1 MKIGKKI
8 CALMVSAYILF
19 SGSFFLHAQETQAQE
34 SGSKEVSGAQSE
46 EQSTAGNSETDNT
59 EAEHSQANKP
69 SPGKLIFT
77 AGAVGILNT
86 EKQGAPSPIRFTIG
100 AGARFP
106 IHAAGMQKLYF
117 APHGNFFDGY
127 YLWDGTQK
135 KAVPAEV
142 EQRAAYVPAIMVD
155 TPVVFA
161 FARGRSVF
169 SAGAGISL
177 LVRFAAPAL
186 RSGVSASDLQEMNGW
201 FWKNGRFVY
210 PSVQFSWDYLFP
222 SGLSAGVGAKA
233 YLSAGALADK
243 RGLDRS
249 MLIVGI
255 RIVPP
260 AM

>member
-8 CALMVSAYILF
+8 CALIISAYILF
-19 SGSFFLHAQETQAQE
+19 SGSFFLHAQE
-34 SGSKEVSGAQSE
+34 SGSKEVSGAQTE
-46 EQSTAGNSETDNT
+46 EQSAADNT

-106 IHAAGMQKLYF
+106 IRTAGMQNLYF

-127 YLWDGTQK
+127 YLWDGMQK

-142 EQRAAYVPAIMVD
+142 EQRAAYVPAIMLDV
-155 TPVVFA
+155 PAVFV
-161 FARGRSVF
+161 FTKGRSVF

-186 RSGVSASDLQEMNGW
+186 RSGVSASDLQEINGW

-210 PSVQFSWDYLFP
+210 PSVQFSWDYVFP
-222 SGLSAGVGAKA
+222 SGLAAGVGAKA

-249 MLIVGI
+249 MLIIGI
-255 RIVPP
+255 RVMPP

>member
-1 MKIGKKI
+1 MKIEKKI

-19 SGSFFLHAQETQAQE
+19 SGSFFLHAQE
-34 SGSKEVSGAQSE
+34 SGSKEVSGAQTE
-46 EQSTAGNSETDNT
+46 EQSTADNT
-59 EAEHSQANKP
+59 EAEHSQASKP

-106 IHAAGMQKLYF
+106 IRTAGMQNLYF

-127 YLWDGTQK
+127 YLWDGMQK

-142 EQRAAYVPAIMVD
+142 EQRAAYVPAIMLDV
-155 TPVVFA
+155 PAVFV
-161 FARGRSVF
+161 FTKGRSVF

-186 RSGVSASDLQEMNGW
+186 RSGVSASDLQEINGW

-210 PSVQFSWDYLFP
+210 PSVQFSWDYVFP
-222 SGLSAGVGAKA
+222 SGLAAGVGAKA

>member
-1 MKIGKKI
+1 MKIEKKI

-19 SGSFFLHAQETQAQE
+19 SGSFFLLAQE

-46 EQSTAGNSETDNT
+46 EQSAADNT
-59 EAEHSQANKP
+59 EAEHSQASKP

-100 AGARFP
+100 AGTRFP
-106 IHAAGMQKLYF
+106 IRTAGMQNLYF
-117 APHGNFFDGY
+117 ALHGNFFDGY
-127 YLWDGTQK
+127 YLWDITQK

-142 EQRAAYVPAIMVD
+142 EQRAAYVPAIMLDV
-155 TPVVFA
+155 PAVFV
-161 FARGRSVF
+161 FTKGRSVF

-186 RSGVSASDLQEMNGW
+186 RSGVSASDLQEINGW

-210 PSVQFSWDYLFP
+210 PSVQFSWDYVFP
-222 SGLSAGVGAKA
+222 SGLAAGVGAKA

>member
-1 MKIGKKI
+1 MKIEKKI
-8 CALMVSAYILF
+8 CALMISAYILF
-19 SGSFFLHAQETQAQE
+19 SGSFFLHAQE
-34 SGSKEVSGAQSE
+34 SGSKEVSGAQTE
-46 EQSTAGNSETDNT
+46 EQSAANNT
-59 EAEHSQANKP
+59 EAEHSQASKP

-106 IHAAGMQKLYF
+106 IRTAGMQNLYF
-117 APHGNFFDGY
+117 TPHGNFFDGY
-127 YLWDGTQK
+127 YLWDITQK

-142 EQRAAYVPAIMVD
+142 EQRAAYVPAIMLDV
-155 TPVVFA
+155 PAVFV
-161 FARGRSVF
+161 FTKGRSVF

-186 RSGVSASDLQEMNGW
+186 RSGVSASDLQEINGW

-210 PSVQFSWDYLFP
+210 PSVQFSWDYVFP
-222 SGLSAGVGAKA
+222 SGLAAGVGAKA

-249 MLIVGI
+249 MLIIGI
-255 RIVPP
+255 RVIPP

>member
-1 MKIGKKI
+1 
-8 CALMVSAYILF
+8 MVSAYILF
-19 SGSFFLHAQETQAQE
+19 SGSFFLLAQE
-34 SGSKEVSGAQSE
+34 SGSKEVSGAQTE
-46 EQSTAGNSETDNT
+46 EQSAADNT
-59 EAEHSQANKP
+59 ETEHSQASKP

-106 IHAAGMQKLYF
+106 IRTAGMQNLYF
-117 APHGNFFDGY
+117 ALHGNFFDGY
-127 YLWDGTQK
+127 YLWDGMQK

-142 EQRAAYVPAIMVD
+142 EQRAAYVPAIMLDV
-155 TPVVFA
+155 PAVFV
-161 FARGRSVF
+161 FTKGRSVF

-186 RSGVSASDLQEMNGW
+186 RSGVSASDLQEINGW

-210 PSVQFSWDYLFP
+210 PSVQFSWDYVFP
-222 SGLSAGVGAKA
+222 SGLAAGVGAKA

-255 RIVPP
+255 RIVPS

>member
-1 MKIGKKI
+1 MKIEKKI
-8 CALMVSAYILF
+8 CALIISAYILF
-19 SGSFFLHAQETQAQE
+19 SGSFFLHAQE
-34 SGSKEVSGAQSE
+34 SGSKEISGAQTE
-46 EQSTAGNSETDNT
+46 EQSAADNT
-59 EAEHSQANKP
+59 ETEHSQASKP

-106 IHAAGMQKLYF
+106 IRTAGMQNLYF

-127 YLWDGTQK
+127 YLWDGMQK

-142 EQRAAYVPAIMVD
+142 EQRAAYVPAIMLDV
-155 TPVVFA
+155 PAVFV
-161 FARGRSVF
+161 FTKGRSVF

-186 RSGVSASDLQEMNGW
+186 RSGVSASELQEINGW

-210 PSVQFSWDYLFP
+210 PSVQFSWDYVFP
-222 SGLSAGVGAKA
+222 SGLAAGVGAKA

-249 MLIVGI
+249 MLIIGI
-255 RIVPP
+255 RVIPP

>member
-1 MKIGKKI
+1 MKIEKKI

-19 SGSFFLHAQETQAQE
+19 SGSFFLHAQE
-34 SGSKEVSGAQSE
+34 SGSKEISGVQTE
-46 EQSTAGNSETDNT
+46 EQSVVDNT
-59 EAEHSQANKP
+59 EAEHSQASKP

-86 EKQGAPSPIRFTIG
+86 EKQGASSPIRFTIG
-100 AGARFP
+100 AGTRFP
-106 IHAAGMQKLYF
+106 IRTVGMQNLYF

-127 YLWDGTQK
+127 YLWNGMQK

-142 EQRAAYVPAIMVD
+142 EQRAAYVPAIMLDV
-155 TPVVFA
+155 PAVFV
-161 FARGRSVF
+161 FTKGRSVF

-186 RSGVSASDLQEMNGW
+186 RSGVSASDLQEINGW

-210 PSVQFSWDYLFP
+210 PSVQFSWDYVFP
-222 SGLSAGVGAKA
+222 SGLAAGVGAKA

-243 RGLDRS
+243 RGLNRS
-249 MLIVGI
+249 ILIVGI

>member
-1 MKIGKKI
+1 MKIEKKI
-8 CALMVSAYILF
+8 CALIISAYILF
-19 SGSFFLHAQETQAQE
+19 SGSFFLHAQE
-34 SGSKEVSGAQSE
+34 SGSKEVSGAQTE
-46 EQSTAGNSETDNT
+46 EQSAANNT
-59 EAEHSQANKP
+59 EAEHSQASTP

-100 AGARFP
+100 AGACFP
-106 IHAAGMQKLYF
+106 IHAAGTQKLYF

-127 YLWDGTQK
+127 YLWDITQK

-142 EQRAAYVPAIMVD
+142 EQRAAYVPAIMID

-169 SAGAGISL
+169 SAGAGASF

-186 RSGVSASDLQEMNGW
+186 RSGVSASDLQEINGW
-201 FWKNGRFVY
+201 FWKNGRFLY
-210 PSVQFSWDYLFP
+210 PSVQFSWDYVFP

>member
-8 CALMVSAYILF
+8 CALMISAYILF
-19 SGSFFLHAQETQAQE
+19 SGSFFLLAQETQAQE

-59 EAEHSQANKP
+59 DAEHSQASKP
-69 SPGKLIFT
+69 SQGILIFT

-106 IHAAGMQKLYF
+106 IHAAGTQKLYF
-117 APHGNFFDGY
+117 APHGHFFDGY
-127 YLWDGTQK
+127 YLWDITQK

-169 SAGAGISL
+169 SAGAGISF

-186 RSGVSASDLQEMNGW
+186 RSGVSASDLQEINGW

-210 PSVQFSWDYLFP
+210 PSVQFSWDYVFP